1 MPLMLQVE
9 LSPSFHMQVYDPTDT
24 LDRVLYVFACKKTK
38 CQLSASAWRCIR
50 QQKEVEEEE
59 EEKPQPPKPSASSSL
74 SWDFGGNSTSSLFG
88 GSLSG
93 NADIMNLLAKMEKKE
108 MKEEAPK
115 TAAKEVKIPRGIP
128 VRDRNHPMFPEMF
141 IDVAIRRPFHC
152 RCSRSR
158 RSRRRRSRPRRRSR

>member
-1 MPLMLQVE
+1 MLQVE

-93 NADIMNLLAKMEKKE
+93 NADIMNLLAKDGKE
-108 MKEEAPK
+108 GDEGGSPQ
-115 TAAKEVKIPRGIP
+115 
-128 VRDRNHPMFPEMF
+128 D
-141 IDVAIRRPFHC
+141 C
-152 RCSRSR
+152 RKGGEDSQGN
-158 RSRRRRSRPRRRSR
+158 SRP